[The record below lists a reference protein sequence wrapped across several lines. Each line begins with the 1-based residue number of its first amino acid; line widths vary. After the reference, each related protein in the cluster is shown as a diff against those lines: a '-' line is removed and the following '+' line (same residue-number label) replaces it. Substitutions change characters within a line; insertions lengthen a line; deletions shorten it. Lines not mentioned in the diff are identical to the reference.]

1 MQAAARQA
9 AAAAAARGQQPAS
22 AQASNSEGAVPK
34 GGSFTV
40 FGRTP
45 LQWGW
50 LAAGF
55 IGMATFLRSLL
66 S

>member
-1 MQAAARQA
+1 MQAAARMA
-9 AAAAAARGQQPAS
+9 AAAAAATGQQPAS

-40 FGRTP
+40 LGRTP
-45 LQWGW
+45 LQWCW

-55 IGMATFLRSLL
+55 IGMATLLKSLH